1 MMQLAELDRIF
12 AQTNPLKTIRFRHG
26 TCTEVGQDSACPAL
40 RQRCLDVGPA
50 TQPSIP
56 GADGPCLRSR
66 QLSAHKPRR
75 LRDYPNRPAVRW
87 SDFRFRPP
95 QEKALGKQWESMFF
109 RLERKHFSGFPR
121 LWHQSCCFKFLAGNQ
136 ARCLEVTRFGDAL
149 PGHLSFLLEVSH
161 AHAFCP
167 YDPAFASSS
176 GVLPAAFR
184 RECGLLLTSRRVR
197 PEPPRGVRSHGAFVV
212 RRRENSCERIQSDGA
227 NDSSGAG
234 FACRSVRHFL
244 VR

>member
-1 MMQLAELDRIF
+1 MQLAELDRIF
-12 AQTNPLKTIRFRHG
+12 AQTNPPKTIRFRHG

-40 RQRCLDVGPA
+40 GQRCLDVGPA
-50 TQPSIP
+50 KQPSIP

-95 QEKALGKQWESMFF
+95 REKARGKQRESMFF

-121 LWHQSCCFKFLAGNQ
+121 LWHQSCYFKFLAGNQ

-149 PGHLSFLLEVSH
+149 PGHLSFLLEVSPC
-161 AHAFCP
+161 ARFLP
-167 YDPAFASSS
+167 MRP
-176 GVLPAAFR
+176 GVCQFVWRSP
-184 RECGLLLTSRRVR
+184 RRVSA
-197 PEPPRGVRSHGAFVV
+197 GVRTVADLASCQTGTPKGRSIARCV
-212 RRRENSCERIQSDGA
+212 RR
-227 NDSSGAG
+227 SSAG
-234 FACRSVRHFL
+234 EL
-244 VR
+244 L